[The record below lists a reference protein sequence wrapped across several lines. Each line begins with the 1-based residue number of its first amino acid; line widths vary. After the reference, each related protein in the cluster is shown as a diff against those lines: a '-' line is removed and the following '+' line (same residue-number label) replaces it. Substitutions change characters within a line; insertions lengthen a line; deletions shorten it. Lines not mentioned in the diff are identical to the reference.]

1 MPTVSAWKVIGL
13 LFAGP
18 SDSTYSIGCR
28 ITNIA
33 QKLDITPWNTIM
45 PTVSATYKTMVVS
58 PLDYTTMQDSCY
70 VTLSGRKYFYVGK

>member
-18 SDSTYSIGCR
+18 GDSTYSIGCR
-28 ITNIA
+28 ITSIV

-45 PTVSATYKTMVVS
+45 PTVSATYKTIVIS
-58 PLDYTTMQDSCY
+58 PLSYTTMQDSCY